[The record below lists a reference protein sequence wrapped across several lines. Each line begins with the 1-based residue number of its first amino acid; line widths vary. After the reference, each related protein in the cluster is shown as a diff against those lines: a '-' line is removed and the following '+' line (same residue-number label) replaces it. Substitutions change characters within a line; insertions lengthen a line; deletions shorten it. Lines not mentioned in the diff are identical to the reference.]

1 MHGKPPV
8 DVMHMRSGKPM
19 RDRWQMIMN
28 RTRRSTGKVPRMQ
41 ATFSLA
47 LCQALLLGPAMTLVG
62 KAQGSIPTSTAT
74 TARASV
80 KTDRTVYPEPPLP
93 KLPRAG
99 GKFLDTTFGT
109 ELMRVTDEADGAS
122 NGTFYSYWPTFN
134 SNSTRL
140 LVRRAKGDSLYT
152 FDPNRF
158 ALGGRV
164 DLPRAPDNSTLV
176 AESAVWSTTDP
187 DTLYATG
194 WQGPRLWAINA
205 RTQTCTLIHDF
216 GRGEM
221 SPTDFLW
228 QMSVSD
234 DGDVFAFTHKNR
246 DYKVLGYTVYRRS
259 KGRVILEV
267 SATDV
272 NEVRLDKSG
281 RYLVV
286 SSGVAHAP
294 GLIRDLQTG
303 HVDKIVDGAPDY
315 GPGHGDIGH
324 RMLVAWDNDDNRLLY
339 RRLAT
344 PHVFRSVLNLR
355 GDWMN
360 LHLSL
365 LGANEEWALVS
376 FYSYRGVGG
385 TGPGLFH
392 NELVLVST
400 DGSQRVRRV
409 AHHRSVPQDYWDTP
423 RANLSRDGRFVAF
436 SSNWGGRKRQ
446 DLFIARLDP
455 PLSSPN
461 AAPRVRA
468 Q

>member
-1 MHGKPPV
+1 
-8 DVMHMRSGKPM
+8 M
-19 RDRWQMIMN
+19 RDSLRTLLN
-28 RTRRSTGKVPRMQ
+28 RTKRSTEKLPRMQ
-41 ATFSLA
+41 AMFSLA
-47 LCQALLLGPAMTLVG
+47 LCQALLLGPAPTPIG
-62 KAQGSIPTSTAT
+62 RAEGSTTTSTAT
-74 TARASV
+74 PVGVNV
-80 KTDRTVYPEPPLP
+80 KTDRRVYPEPPLP

-140 LVRRAKGDSLYT
+140 LVRRANGDSLYT
-152 FDPNRF
+152 FDPDRF
-158 ALGGRV
+158 ALGGRA

-176 AESAVWSTTDP
+176 TEGAVWSTTDP

-194 WQGPRLWAINA
+194 WNGPRLWAVNA
-205 RTQTCTLIHDF
+205 RTHTCTLVHDF

-246 DYKVLGYTVYRRS
+246 DYKILGYTVYRRS

-267 SATDV
+267 SMPDL

-281 RYLVV
+281 RYLIV
-286 SSGVAHAP
+286 SSGMAHAP

-303 HVDKIVDGAPDY
+303 HVDKLVDGAPDY
-315 GPGHGDIGH
+315 GPGHGDIGNQ
-324 RMLVAWDNDDNRLLY
+324 MLVAWDNDDNRLLY

-344 PHVFRSVLNLR
+344 PHVFRSVLNLG

-365 LGANEEWALVS
+365 LGTNEEWALVS

-423 RANLSRDGRFVAF
+423 RANPSRDGRFVAF

-455 PLSSPN
+455 PLSSPKGS
-461 AAPRVRA
+461 PSRVRRIA
-468 Q
+468 PG